1 MVRDRVDAK
10 RVELLNVLWA
20 ETIAKTEND
29 WAEMANQK
37 LEMYE
42 KVNLKAVLAYFLC
55 LDPFILPW
63 YSSRLRREGVL
74 SFSSES
80 LRSLYNNW

>member
-1 MVRDRVDAK
+1 MVRDRIDSK

-42 KVNLKAVLAYFLC
+42 KVTYSLFPKKHLRLFYLHSEFTQIPTNEVLHL
-55 LDPFILPW
+55 PFR
-63 YSSRLRREGVL
+63 RLSV
-74 SFSSES
+74 
-80 LRSLYNNW
+80 

>member
-63 YSSRLRREGVL
+63 LSSRLRREGVL